1 MEEERK
7 ISVITDQQTGKVKIA
22 DEVVAVIADLAIS
35 DVKGILTLG
44 GRKGKRSYGKGIGV
58 RIDGNDVYCD
68 VALVLKQGFK
78 VKQVALPVQQKIKA
92 SIENMLEMNVKE
104 ANVCIVGIQKEK
116 SAQTE

>member
-35 DVKGILTLG
+35 DEKGILTV

-68 VALVLKQGFK
+68 VALVLKQGYK

-104 ANVCIVGIQKEK
+104 VNVCIVGIQKEK

>member
-35 DVKGILTLG
+35 DVKGILTL

-104 ANVCIVGIQKEK
+104 VNVCIVGIQKEK

>member
-44 GRKGKRSYGKGIGV
+44 GRKGKRSYGKGI
-58 RIDGNDVYCD
+58 D

-104 ANVCIVGIQKEK
+104 VNVCIVGIQKEK